1 MCNLG
6 RVVEIRGGGLI
17 LEGGEGEKYLT
28 NASDLSDCQ
37 PLKSASRT
45 YLVVWFYNIYPIYCK
60 LLKLYPDNKIDR

>member
-1 MCNLG
+1 VCNLG
-6 RVVEIRGGGLI
+6 RVVEIRGDGLI

-37 PLKSASRT
+37 PFKSASCT

>member
-1 MCNLG
+1 VCNLG
-6 RVVEIRGGGLI
+6 RVVEIRGGGLF

-28 NASDLSDCQ
+28 NASDLFNCQ
-37 PLKSASRT
+37 PFKSASCT

>member
-1 MCNLG
+1 VCNLG

-45 YLVVWFYNIYPIYCK
+45 YLVVWFYNIYHIYCK
-60 LLKLYPDNKIDR
+60 LLELYSVNKNR